1 MNEEEIPN
9 KELPKP
15 KRASKP
21 KITPVPVYD
30 DPYADD
36 FEWNPGVGNTQTID
50 VSLVSDPYS
59 EQKVEETVP
68 FFEPA
73 KPFYESEMSTAEPFN
88 VEINQSPPLFQPD
101 IIPNFVP
108 EPFEPESTAE
118 TVRRSGL
125 AYSIGIVF
133 VVSVAFMLLLG
144 WIADWMFGTKPW
156 GLVGGIV
163 FGSIIG
169 FVQVV
174 RISSRIF
181 NPNKNGPALRPLM
194 SHIDHNEPPALNNE
208 QRENY

>member
-118 TVRRSGL
+118 MTGRSFCRL
-125 AYSIGIVF
+125 K
-133 VVSVAFMLLLG
+133 M
-144 WIADWMFGTKPW
+144 T
-156 GLVGGIV
+156 
-163 FGSIIG
+163 
-169 FVQVV
+169 
-174 RISSRIF
+174 ISSDAIIT
-181 NPNKNGPALRPLM
+181 ALKTPEPTNES
-194 SHIDHNEPPALNNE
+194 SHRFGA
-208 QRENY
+208 